1 MTKTNRELPSNLSSL
16 FSFAKQH
23 SSFVIILILSAFVKF
38 SITSPVVWMQDSVK
52 YHVPLDVI
60 IKKNWCWITDT
71 LNPSFITRVIY
82 FVIQSFDNGS
92 PEKIILFQKFLNILS
107 TILFY
112 LICLQLSKNKKNIAL
127 LATVIFSFDPLALFM
142 EQTLMAETIFV
153 FFSILSFLLFILVV
167 ESNSTKYTI
176 VFALVLGIFSMIKD
190 SSGLYLNLIY
200 VFLLICALIWKNIIS
215 MKNLFLLILITQLL
229 VLPLKFY
236 NLKKFGIFANNRYQ
250 GTGAVLWFLTEEMLR
265 SNPPQNNIWLTQYL
279 LSTTEK
285 FKSSFKIQNA
295 KSSRQAFFAAVISI
309 NSPGRVGALAHPET
323 QKLLSSKEWNS
334 IAVKYW
340 LETIIRNP
348 QLSIKSLWVSVNEY
362 LFTNNLYFKSD
373 VLYSLKPEL
382 NREFSFFTL
391 VPFSLKNQFDPN
403 LKNYQIIKPLFISE
417 TGNIFSD
424 ANLTTEFKN
433 SYALMINTNTNYA
446 FIIPEKGLSLQIQKT
461 LYPFPLSK
469 TVLPLFFIALLLFLL
484 KHHSQYTL
492 KELLIAWFLISSS
505 IFFLILPILI
515 HGEPR
520 YQIQFT
526 HLMIFFIVF
535 VLSRYKD
542 RLNKWL

>member
-1 MTKTNRELPSNLSSL
+1 MTKTNSKL
-16 FSFAKQH
+16 FSSSSSFFYLAKQH
-23 SSFVIILILSAFVKF
+23 FSFVVILLLSAFVKF
-38 SITSPVVWMQDSVK
+38 SSPGPVVWMQDSVK
-52 YHVPLDVI
+52 YHVPLNVI
-60 IKKNWCWITDT
+60 IQQNWSWITDT
-71 LNPSFITRVIY
+71 LNPSLITRIIY
-82 FVIQSFDNGS
+82 FVIQSLDYGS
-92 PEKIILFQKFLNILS
+92 PEKIILFQKLLNILS

-112 LICLQLSKNKKNIAL
+112 LICLKLSKNKKNISLIAV
-127 LATVIFSFDPLALFM
+127 TIFSFNPLALFM
-142 EQTLMAETIFV
+142 EQALMAETIFV
-153 FFSILSFLLFILVV
+153 FFSFLSCLLFILVL
-167 ESNSTKYTI
+167 ESSFTKYTFL
-176 VFALVLGIFSMIKD
+176 FALVVGIFSMVKD

-200 VFLLICALIWKNIIS
+200 AFLLISALIWKNVFRLKKIFLFII
-215 MKNLFLLILITQLL
+215 ITQLL

-236 NLKKFGIFANNRYQ
+236 NWKKFGVFANNRYQ

-265 SNPPQNNIWLTQYL
+265 SKPPQDNIWLTQYL
-279 LSTTEK
+279 LTTTEK

-340 LETIIRNP
+340 LETIILNP
-348 QLSIKSLWVSVNEY
+348 QLSIKSLWVNVNEY

-391 VPFSLKNQFDPN
+391 VPFSLKDQFDPN
-403 LKNYQIIKPLFISE
+403 LKNCQIIKPLFISE
-417 TGNIFSD
+417 AGEIFTD
-424 ANLTTEFKN
+424 ASFKTIVKN

-446 FIIPEKGLSLQIQKT
+446 FVIPEKGLSVLIQKS
-461 LYPFPLSK
+461 LYRIPLSK
-469 TVLPLFFIALLLFLL
+469 IVLPLFLTSLLFFLL
-484 KHHSQYTL
+484 KNNSHL
-492 KELLIAWFLISSS
+492 APKELLIAWFLILSS
-505 IFFLILPILI
+505 IFFLVLPVLI

-535 VLSRYKD
+535 VYSRIYSSN
-542 RLNKWL
+542 R